1 MATRSTQRPIDAVSR
16 YRTPL
21 SAVRAPLW
29 LGSLATGWRPEGHV
43 TCPRAV
49 SGLRS
54 RQVATLCCWQALQV
68 RHVTDSA
75 AAQNG
80 EQIPLQQKTE

>member
-1 MATRSTQRPIDAVSR
+1 M
-16 YRTPL
+16 
-21 SAVRAPLW
+21 
-29 LGSLATGWRPEGHV
+29 

-49 SGLRS
+49 SALRS